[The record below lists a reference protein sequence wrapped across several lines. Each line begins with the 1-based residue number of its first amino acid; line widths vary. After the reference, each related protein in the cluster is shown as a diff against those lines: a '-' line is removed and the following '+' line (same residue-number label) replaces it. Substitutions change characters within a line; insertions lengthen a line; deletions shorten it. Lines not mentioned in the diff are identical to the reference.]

1 MTPPRLQAV
10 ADKTLVGTVVVYPS
24 LNPTGLIA
32 EQRTPSFSSDANRLW
47 PSCSSSPSEAEE
59 GGEDAPDVDEG
70 HADALAQFTK
80 APEGATSHGRWSHT
94 DAA

>member
-1 MTPPRLQAV
+1 MTPRLQAV

-32 EQRTPSFSSDANRLW
+32 EQRAPSFSSDANRLW
-47 PSCSSSPSEAEE
+47 PSCSSSPSESEE
-59 GGEDAPDVDEG
+59 GGAPVDEG

-80 APEGATSHGRWSHT
+80 APEGATSHGRWSYAE
-94 DAA
+94 AA